1 MLLNYLDK
9 LRAKP
14 PRERAHAAFL
24 WAVGITSVV
33 FFAWLIMLPLRFSD
47 SSFSLPESVSPEELK
62 ETASTFGA
70 LWQDIRTSAES
81 FDELFEETF
90 TAENPA
96 VLPPLENATTTPA
109 H

>member
-33 FFAWLIMLPLRFSD
+33 FFAWLIMLPFRFSD
-47 SSFSLPESVSPEELK
+47 SSF
-62 ETASTFGA
+62 
-70 LWQDIRTSAES
+70 
-81 FDELFEETF
+81 
-90 TAENPA
+90 
-96 VLPPLENATTTPA
+96 
-109 H
+109 

>member
-33 FFAWLIMLPLRFSD
+33 FFAWLIMLPFRFSD

-70 LWQDIRTSAES
+70 LWQDIRTSAAS